1 MQDFNERDL
10 FAALA
15 MCGQMANAKLNP
27 RTTYAELVTVS
38 YDLADAM
45 LKEKEKRDGG
55 QEKNEG

>member
-1 MQDFNERDL
+1 MNEFNERDL

-45 LKEKEKRDGG
+45 LKEKAKRDDR
-55 QEKNEG
+55 QEG